1 MKRSE
6 IHDDL
11 SQAEVNLNELVHKVA
26 NNSFNIET
34 LIRIRQLEV
43 EVPQAP
49 VATDFREAV
58 LVNRRQLKKLNQ
70 DIVRRGEAKVSKL
83 QDIVKKKQQLDC
95 VKWEEKKLELEIKDL
110 TEKALDVQ
118 MFRVT
123 KEKQEILQGKHVG
136 REKDDIDRL

>member
-11 SQAEVNLNELVHKVA
+11 SQAEVNLNESVHKVA

-34 LIRIRQLEV
+34 LVRIRQLEV

>member
-1 MKRSE
+1 M
-6 IHDDL
+6 
-11 SQAEVNLNELVHKVA
+11 
-26 NNSFNIET
+26 
-34 LIRIRQLEV
+34 
-43 EVPQAP
+43 
-49 VATDFREAV
+49 
-58 LVNRRQLKKLNQ
+58 NRRQLKKLNQ